1 MKGLKKGTSQHL
13 FVLASTK
20 LYESEDQ
27 CSNPLSYGRLRSEL
41 YPMQAIMSNVPNPLS
56 DTVEITV

>member
-1 MKGLKKGTSQHL
+1 MKGFKKGTSQHL

-27 CSNPLSYGRLRSEL
+27 CSNPLSYGRLRSE
-41 YPMQAIMSNVPNPLS
+41 V
-56 DTVEITV
+56 